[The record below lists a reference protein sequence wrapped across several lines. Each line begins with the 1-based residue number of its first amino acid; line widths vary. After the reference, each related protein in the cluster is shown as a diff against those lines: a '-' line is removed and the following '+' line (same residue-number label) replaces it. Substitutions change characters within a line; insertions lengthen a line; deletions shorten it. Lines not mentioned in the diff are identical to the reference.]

1 MGKHHAWMDVACTSL
16 VGEPSKEK
24 RTLSRREEAK
34 GWVPVLF
41 RFWLLGTLS
50 SAVGE
55 VTSAAVGLG
64 FRARFLKVLQSEA
77 VQGRCYCGLVCI
89 CLQTSNL
96 SSMTC
101 CFVKHYQDKCSS
113 LCAGCLCV
121 AAFDH
126 CQQAAFTCTALRN
139 GIPPGAMSVESSS

>member
-1 MGKHHAWMDVACTSL
+1 M
-16 VGEPSKEK
+16 SK
-24 RTLSRREEAK
+24 REQAQ
-34 GWVPVLF
+34 GSAPVLF
-41 RFWLLGTLS
+41 WFWLLGTLS
-50 SAVGE
+50 SAIGE

-64 FRARFLKVLQSEA
+64 FRAWFLKILQAEA

-101 CFVKHYQDKCSS
+101 CFVEHCQVKCSS